1 VIAPRTITARNPAA
15 EAAYEQMRQSVS
27 NSTCAG
33 HLGLA
38 VLMREG
44 ITAWMAHDATRAT
57 TGAQRT
63 QEARDSK
70 PAGAPI
76 ALDDFHA
83 GLVRVL
89 ATMAL
94 AQERKTA

>member
-1 VIAPRTITARNPAA
+1 MIAPRTITARNPAA
-15 EAAYEQMRQSVS
+15 ETAYEQLRQSVS
-27 NSTCAG
+27 NSTCGG

-57 TGAQRT
+57 TDAQQR
-63 QEARDSK
+63 QEARDSE

-76 ALDDFHA
+76 ALDDFQA
-83 GLVRVL
+83 SLVRVL

-94 AQERKTA
+94 AKERKTA